1 MSHLARL
8 ATLGSMLLA
17 CGSSAPVPDS
27 PNAEATSVVEVR
39 VLREDLVQPILCT
52 GTIAAH
58 KTTDI
63 GPRVDGIIE
72 EVFVKV
78 GDRVS
83 ANQPLFRTRDVE
95 YRIRVR
101 EAEYSLRLARAE
113 AEMVASDRARI
124 EKLHESGV
132 ASDAQLQNTRA
143 RDEMTASRR
152 GAAQAA
158 LASVRQELEDT
169 LVRAPYDGTITRRS
183 VDEGMM
189 LRTMLSGGAAV
200 VQIMKTDIV
209 AAIVTAPEVH
219 LSELRIGTRAR
230 IRIDGLGDVFESE
243 VYIINDRIDPA
254 ARSIELRLPLDNPD
268 YAIKPGLFVQAEL
281 YPDPRPA
288 LTLDRRAVHGT
299 GRDRYAFVRRDG
311 RAEPVAIQVRDLD
324 DRRVEV
330 LSGLAEDH
338 AALVALPPGRL
349 AQGSAV
355 RIEAQDASL

>member
-8 ATLGSMLLA
+8 AAAAGLALA
-17 CGSSAPVPDS
+17 CGSPASAPDAPD
-27 PNAEATSVVEVR
+27 PEATPVVEVR
-39 VLREDLVQPILCT
+39 VLREDLIQPILVT

-83 ANQPLFRTRDVE
+83 TGRPLFRTRDVE

-101 EAEYSLRLARAE
+101 EAEYALRLARAE
-113 AEMVASDRARI
+113 AEMTGSDRARI

-132 ASDAQLQNTRA
+132 ASDAQLQSARA
-143 RDEMTASRR
+143 RDEMAASRR
-152 GAAQAA
+152 GAAEAG
-158 LASVRQELEDT
+158 LASVRQALEDT

-189 LRTMLSGGAAV
+189 LRTMLSGGSAV
-200 VQIMKTDIV
+200 VQIMKTDVV

-219 LSELRIGTRAR
+219 LRELRIGTRAR
-230 IRIDGLGDVFESE
+230 IRIDGLGEVFESE
-243 VYIINDRIDPA
+243 VYIINDRVDPA
-254 ARSIELRLPLDNPD
+254 ARSIELRLPLENPD
-268 YAIKPGLFVQAEL
+268 HAIKPGLFVQAEL

-299 GRDRYAFVRRDG
+299 GRDRYAFVARDS

-330 LSGLAEDH
+330 LSGFAEGH
-338 AALVALPPGRL
+338 PALVALPPGHL
-349 AQGSAV
+349 TQGIAV
-355 RIEAQDASL
+355 RIEAQDATL